1 MTLMVRRRVFAR
13 AGRWD
18 AWGRFARGLTAII
31 LALASASP
39 AGLVSAA
46 PAAGPC
52 EVRVELTDGTTAEGV
67 LDAIDDEAVRFTAGE
82 APRQLPVKDVRRIVR
97 MTVPAGE
104 AMAVRVG
111 CHDGSTVEGEDFL
124 WDGAAV
130 AVVTRGEERIE
141 MPIERVKMVSWHPRP
156 AAAATGPVEPAWLAA
171 VPAEPAGDLVVVSRG
186 DDFELVECAI
196 TAVSSETVTVMLDGE
211 RIPVKRGKVL
221 GLTWLRPAATTAA
234 ATQVTIAS
242 GTLAAGSIHWTP
254 QALLIDGVVRIP
266 GHLLDTIDYA
276 AGRTVALVGLPL
288 EQVTSEPFFSGLGT
302 VEGMA
307 AFFAPRVVPPADS
320 GADAATRGLVV
331 RPRTAAVW
339 RVPADSR
346 QFRARVV
353 RIAGVE
359 SAAAVRVAVRLDDRP
374 VWEQTLDAAG
384 PARTI
389 DVALADARR
398 LSIEV
403 DFVAGD
409 LGCPVRFG
417 EAVFE
422 K

>member
-1 MTLMVRRRVFAR
+1 VCGVTSVILTLVT
-13 AGRWD
+13 
-18 AWGRFARGLTAII
+18 AW
-31 LALASASP
+31 P
-39 AGLVSAA
+39 VGLVSAA

-52 EVRVELTDGTTAEGV
+52 EVRIELTDGTTAEGV
-67 LDAIDDEAVRFTAGE
+67 LDAIDDETVRFTAGE
-82 APRQLPVKDVRRIVR
+82 TSRQMPVKDVRRIVR
-97 MTVPAGE
+97 MSAPSEEV
-104 AMAVRVG
+104 MAVRVG
-111 CHDGSTVEGEDFL
+111 CRDGLTVEGEDFL

-141 MPIERVKMVSWHPRP
+141 MPIERIKTVGWHPRP
-156 AAAATGPVEPAWLAA
+156 AAAAIGPVEPAWLAA
-171 VPAEPAGDLVVVSRG
+171 VPAEPASDLVAVSRG

-196 TAVSSETVTVMLDGE
+196 TAVSPETVTVMLDGE

-221 GLTWLRPAATTAA
+221 GLTWLRPAVATAA
-234 ATQVTIAS
+234 ATRVMIVG
-242 GTLAAGSIHWTP
+242 GTLAAGSISWTP
-254 QALLIDGVVRIP
+254 RALLLDGVVRIP
-266 GHLLDTIDYA
+266 GHLLNTIDYA

-288 EQVTSEPFFSGLGT
+288 EQVTSEPFFGGLAT

-307 AFFAPRVVPPADS
+307 AFFAPRVVPPAES
-320 GADAATRGLVV
+320 GADTATRAVVV
-331 RPRTAAVW
+331 RPRTMAVW

-353 RIAGVE
+353 RMAGGE

-374 VWEQTLDAAG
+374 VWEHTLDSAG
-384 PARTI
+384 PAGTI
-389 DVALADARR
+389 DVAVADARR
-398 LSIEV
+398 LSIAV

-409 LGCPVRFG
+409 LGCPVRFD